1 MANSIE
7 QVIYTYLTSDS
18 TFMAN
23 FTGVY
28 WMGVEEGETATEPYI
43 VFWLVDDPGFET
55 RLNTSYQGEA
65 RIQFD
70 LWDTNKIRGARLRTT
85 LREKVRELSEVSG
98 GYRVI
103 VTGVTEQMIK
113 RESSTEPYHFIVD
126 GVIKWNKE

>member
-1 MANSIE
+1 MADNVE
-7 QVIYTYLTSDS
+7 EVIYTYLTSDS

-28 WMGVEEGETATEPYI
+28 WMAVEENETATEPYI

-55 RLNTSYQGEA
+55 RLNTPYQGEA

-70 LWDTNKIRGARLRTT
+70 LWDTNKFRGARLRTT

-98 GYRVI
+98 GYNVT
-103 VTGVTEQMIK
+103 VTGVTEQTFK
-113 RESSTEPYHFIVD
+113 RTSATEPYHYVVD
-126 GVIKWNKE
+126 GIVKWNKE